1 MTDNEARP
9 PRPDWTVLSRV
20 SSDFA
25 SLSRQMAQ
33 MSTDLTDLRTTMTAV
48 RPEPA
53 PTPPSPEPA
62 PPRPAPPTPPA
73 PPQAAWQPPP
83 VAYPPVLHPPR
94 LAPPFVPPRGTAPP
108 QWAGQPSPPPPPR
121 PSLLRRAASATDGRL
136 VGTILAVAGVGVTL
150 VGVVLLLVLAA
161 QAGILR
167 PEVRVGAG
175 GLLAAALVAIGARDR
190 RRGSRV
196 GPIALV
202 ATGIGTA
209 YLDIVATTR
218 IYHWLPAAA
227 GLVLAGVVA
236 LGGLSLARRWGSEH
250 LALLVVV
257 PLIGAA
263 PFVAGGIGLPL
274 IGFMLVLAAITLPFG
289 VGTDAA
295 VPWANLQYARV
306 AAAALWL
313 VPTIVTMA
321 QNRSEASALDQWAL
335 AVACLVAAA
344 IALGGGL
351 LTRGDTAH
359 AVVAALGAVPV
370 LVCGTA
376 VDRPLAAGATAV
388 MAVVLTAAVT
398 LGRSHLTEPL
408 RITGGVLAAV
418 AALIAVPT
426 AFGGPVAVPVLIGL
440 AVMVTVVGRDD
451 ALGRGIGLTLTGVGA
466 LGYLSTTRLE
476 SLVDPTVTD
485 TATATSSIV
494 GGLLLAAAA
503 MTTAGVVASRL
514 AEAVWP
520 WILGGVVAL
529 YGITA
534 TAVTAGVAIGGTGTG
549 FLAGH
554 MAATIVWVCAAGAAL
569 VLAGRV
575 PAGPARIAPIAGAL
589 TLAAAAVAKLI
600 VFDLATL
607 DGGFRVGAFIAVG
620 LVLLALGARYART
633 GQES

>member
-53 PTPPSPEPA
+53 PA
-62 PPRPAPPTPPA
+62 PTPPA
-73 PPQAAWQPPP
+73 PTPPRPPAPPQPAWQPPP
-83 VAYPPVLHPPR
+83 VLYPPT
-94 LAPPFVPPRGTAPP
+94 LAPPFVPPRGSTPP
-108 QWAGQPSPPPPPR
+108 PWAGQPAPPTPPR

-175 GLLAAALVAIGARDR
+175 GLLAAALVAIGARER

-209 YLDIVATTR
+209 YLDIVAMTR
-218 IYHWLPAAA
+218 IYHWLPAVA

-236 LGGLSLARRWGSEH
+236 LAGLWTARRWGSEH

-289 VGTDAA
+289 VGVGVGA
-295 VPWANLQYARV
+295 PWANLQYARV

-321 QNRSEASALDQWAL
+321 HARSTGTGSAAGALDQWAL
-335 AVACLVAAA
+335 AVACLLAAL
-344 IALGGGL
+344 IALGGTL
-351 LTRGDTAH
+351 LTRGDSVH
-359 AVVAALGAVPV
+359 AVVAALGAVPA
-370 LVCGTA
+370 LVCGVA
-376 VDRPLAAGATAV
+376 IDRPLAAGTTAV
-388 MAVVLTAAVT
+388 VAVALTAMVT
-398 LGRSHLTEPL
+398 LGRSMLTDPL
-408 RITGGVLAAV
+408 RITWGILAAV

-440 AVMVTVVGRDD
+440 ALMITVVGRDD
-451 ALGRGIGLTLTGVGA
+451 VIARGIGFTFTGAGA
-466 LGYLSTTRLE
+466 LAYLSTTRLE

-485 TATATSSIV
+485 TATAASSIV

-503 MTTAGVVASRL
+503 MTTAGVVAARL
-514 AEAVWP
+514 VEAVWP
-520 WILGGVVAL
+520 WVFGGVVAL

-534 TAVTAGVAIGGTGTG
+534 TAVTAGVAIGGTGAG

-607 DGGFRVGAFIAVG
+607 DGGFRVGAFVAVG
-620 LVLLALGARYART
+620 LVLLTLGARYART

>member
-1 MTDNEARP
+1 M
-9 PRPDWTVLSRV
+9 
-20 SSDFA
+20 
-25 SLSRQMAQ
+25 
-33 MSTDLTDLRTTMTAV
+33 
-48 RPEPA
+48 
-53 PTPPSPEPA
+53 
-62 PPRPAPPTPPA
+62 
-73 PPQAAWQPPP
+73 
-83 VAYPPVLHPPR
+83 
-94 LAPPFVPPRGTAPP
+94 
-108 QWAGQPSPPPPPR
+108 
-121 PSLLRRAASATDGRL
+121 
-136 VGTILAVAGVGVTL
+136 
-150 VGVVLLLVLAA
+150 
-161 QAGILR
+161 
-167 PEVRVGAG
+167 
-175 GLLAAALVAIGARDR
+175 
-190 RRGSRV
+190 
-196 GPIALV
+196 
-202 ATGIGTA
+202 
-209 YLDIVATTR
+209 
-218 IYHWLPAAA
+218 
-227 GLVLAGVVA
+227 
-236 LGGLSLARRWGSEH
+236 
-250 LALLVVV
+250 
-257 PLIGAA
+257 
-263 PFVAGGIGLPL
+263 
-274 IGFMLVLAAITLPFG
+274 
-289 VGTDAA
+289 
-295 VPWANLQYARV
+295 
-306 AAAALWL
+306 
-313 VPTIVTMA
+313 
-321 QNRSEASALDQWAL
+321 
-335 AVACLVAAA
+335 
-344 IALGGGL
+344 
-351 LTRGDTAH
+351 
-359 AVVAALGAVPV
+359 
-370 LVCGTA
+370 
-376 VDRPLAAGATAV
+376 
-388 MAVVLTAAVT
+388 
-398 LGRSHLTEPL
+398 
-408 RITGGVLAAV
+408 LAAV